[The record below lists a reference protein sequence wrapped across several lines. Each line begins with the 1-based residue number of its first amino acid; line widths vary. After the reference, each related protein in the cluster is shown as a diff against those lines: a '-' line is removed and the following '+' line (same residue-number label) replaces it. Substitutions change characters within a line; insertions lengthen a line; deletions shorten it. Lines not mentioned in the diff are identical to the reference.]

1 MLCVQVRAE
10 SLYVNVFLVSDSF
23 LQPPVLWCSSDGT
36 FSILIHSRCEFVGSR
51 FFISDTEHI
60 PYIYTMGDAQDLSRA
75 AFLNFE
81 SDSDDIEISVF
92 TDAAGVTLNGKLTI
106 PIRLAPTP
114 LNGVAQKRR
123 RLMVVHEPEDAGDD

>member
-36 FSILIHSRCEFVGSR
+36 FSILIHSRCEFVGSS
-51 FFISDTEHI
+51 FFISDCEHI

-75 AFLNFE
+75 AFPHAFFISSHVRCCKSVLHILFE
-81 SDSDDIEISVF
+81 
-92 TDAAGVTLNGKLTI
+92 GTLCVNLV
-106 PIRLAPTP
+106 PI
-114 LNGVAQKRR
+114 
-123 RLMVVHEPEDAGDD
+123 